1 MERAVTRRLP
11 ILALA
16 GCLLLGAC
24 SSGDDANAG
33 TGGTTAP
40 PSGTAAAPTGAPL
53 VPGLPVV
60 ELLGPPSTGAG
71 EAPLFRWTAV
81 DGAESYALAVVGPD
95 GPLWAWRGQGT
106 EVYLGGLPFE
116 RPPGWA
122 GPVLVP
128 GSCWSVVARD
138 AAGAIVA
145 VSALV
150 PASPDQTA
158 GTCTPGAGEEPSG

>member
-1 MERAVTRRLP
+1 MGRAMRRRLP
-11 ILALA
+11 SIALA
-16 GCLLLGAC
+16 ICVLAAAC
-24 SSGDDANAG
+24 TSGDDAG
-33 TGGTTAP
+33 TTASTTAP
-40 PSGTAAAPTGAPL
+40 PTGAGAAPTGAPL
-53 VPGLPVV
+53 VPGLPVI

-71 EAPLFRWTAV
+71 DAPLFRWKAV

-95 GPLWAWRGQGT
+95 GPVWAWRGAET

-138 AAGAIVA
+138 ASGAIVA
-145 VSALV
+145 VSAFV
-150 PASPDQTA
+150 PASPDDSA
-158 GTCTPGAGEEPSG
+158 GTCTPGEGEEPTG